1 MGRTEIFSSLLYRSP
16 YCFAFSRS
24 SSKSILGAFDAA
36 ELQAFIK
43 DKEVVSIR
51 DHFFTKDDMPYLA
64 VLVTYQLA
72 GPPTDVPAVEPAAAT
87 PRNEKWR
94 ENPRRR
100 RLAPVQHLARMAQ
113 PTRQ

>member
-1 MGRTEIFSSLLYRSP
+1 MLRIFTLKFQST
-16 YCFAFSRS
+16 
-24 SSKSILGAFDAA
+24 LGAFDDT

-51 DHFFTKDDMPYLA
+51 DHFFTKDDMPYLT

-72 GPPTDVPAVEPAAAT
+72 GPPTDVPTAESASTT

-94 ENPRRR
+94 EILEEAATGPCSIPCGSGATGSPMKKGCR
-100 RLAPVQHLARMAQ
+100 PM
-113 PTRQ
+113 